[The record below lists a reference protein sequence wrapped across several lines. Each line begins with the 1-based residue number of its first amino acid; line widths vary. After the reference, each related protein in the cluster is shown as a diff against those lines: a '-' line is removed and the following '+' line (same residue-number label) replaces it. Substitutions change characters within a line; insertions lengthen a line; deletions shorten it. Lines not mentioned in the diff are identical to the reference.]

1 MGDFNA
7 TQIFDFII
15 KLQNTIETAVFSG
28 VLNLTDP
35 MLNLLAA
42 LGLISIATNW
52 GLYFDGNFNF
62 GNLITKIIHIG
73 FVAFLIRNW
82 LMFMKMIKES
92 GEKLGMLA
100 SGHSDMPDNATLI
113 NNNIAKVYEQISVA
127 FDSFSFTGDHVMAL
141 VISIFL
147 LIICIYC
154 FFRIS
159 YTAFTANAEFIIIGG
174 LSIVLLP
181 FGVTQWTKDIGNKPW
196 GILLTCAVK
205 VLVITFFM
213 GLVTALIDQAF
224 TLQSIGSGLSD
235 DAARNAIR
243 QNLPNLATTTIS
255 LLFLAF
261 LIGQATEFAG
271 AITNG
276 AVIST
281 GDRLLGTMSNTA
293 GRAGGM
299 VTDGIGWG
307 IGKGR
312 QTMYRNSSKY
322 RKASDAWATLK
333 NSKIDRE
340 AFK

>member
-7 TQIFDFII
+7 TQIFDFVT
-15 KLQNTIETAVFSG
+15 KLQNTIQDATFAG

-35 MLNLLAA
+35 MLALLASLA
-42 LGLISIATNW
+42 VISIATNW

-62 GNLITKIIHIG
+62 GNIITKFIHIG
-73 FVAFLIRNW
+73 FIAFLIRNW
-82 LMFMKMIKES
+82 LMFMKVIKES

-100 SGHSDMPDNATLI
+100 SGHTDMPDNATLI
-113 NNNIAKVYEQISVA
+113 NNNVAKVYEQISVA
-127 FDSFSFTGDHVMAL
+127 FDAFSFTGDHVMAL
-141 VISIFL
+141 LFSVIL
-147 LIICIYC
+147 LIVCIYC

-159 YTAFTANAEFIIIGG
+159 FTAFTVNAEFIIIGG

-224 TLQSIGSGLSD
+224 TLKALEKD
-235 DAARNAIR
+235 TAEAISS
-243 QNLPNLATTTIS
+243 NLPNLMTTTIS
-255 LLFLAF
+255 LIFLAF

-293 GRAGGM
+293 GGM
-299 VTDGIGWG
+299 VSDGVGWG

-312 QTMYRNSSKY
+312 QAAYRNSSKY
-322 RKASDAWATLK
+322 RRVSDAWDKFKKHK
-333 NSKIDRE
+333 NHPN
-340 AFK
+340 

>member
-1 MGDFNA
+1 MSDFNA
-7 TQIFDFII
+7 TQIFDFVT
-15 KLQNTIETAVFSG
+15 KLQNTIQDAVFAG

-35 MLNLLAA
+35 MLALLAS
-42 LGLISIATNW
+42 LGIISIATNW

-62 GNLITKIIHIG
+62 GNIITKFIHIG
-73 FVAFLIRNW
+73 FIAFLIRNW

-100 SGHSDMPDNATLI
+100 SGHIDMPDNATLI
-113 NNNIAKVYEQISVA
+113 NNNVAKVFEQISVA
-127 FDSFSFTGDHVMAL
+127 FDAFSFTGDHVMAL
-141 VISIFL
+141 LFSVIL
-147 LIICIYC
+147 LVVCIYC

-159 YTAFTANAEFIIIGG
+159 FTAFTVNAEFIIIGG

-181 FGVTQWTKDIGNKPW
+181 FSVTQWTKDIGNKPW

-224 TLQSIGSGLSD
+224 TLKALEKD
-235 DAARNAIR
+235 TAEAISS
-243 QNLPNLATTTIS
+243 NLPNLMTTTIS
-255 LLFLAF
+255 LIFLAF

-281 GDRLLGTMSNTA
+281 GDRLFGTIGGAA
-293 GRAGGM
+293 GMVAGGAGGM
-299 VTDGIGWG
+299 VSDAVGWG
-307 IGKGR
+307 VGKGR
-312 QTMYRNSSKY
+312 QIAYRNSSKY
-322 RKASDAWATLK
+322 KRVSDAWDKFKKHK
-333 NSKIDRE
+333 NH
-340 AFK
+340 